1 MMATVTPGTLRRK
14 VSGHDGDD
22 NPLGAIKATAG
33 HDGNGDP
40 QVLRRTSISQEDN
53 PAMMATV
60 SAQTRS

>member
-22 NPLGAIKATAG
+22 NPLGAMKATAG

-40 QVLRRTSISQEDN
+40 QNTSKNLNKSRR
-53 PAMMATV
+53 
-60 SAQTRS
+60 